1 MGHVFGRMSV
11 KIRNEIVTM
20 GAKVTQAEVEKY
32 RKELTPEEFKN
43 IIDEEKTDEYL
54 ILDMRNDYE
63 YRLGHFKGAIPAGT
77 VNFREVPKL
86 LEQYKEIANGRK
98 IIWYCT
104 GGIRCEKAAV
114 LAGKAGMEDVYAIE
128 GGVVKYVNTYNDGN
142 WLGNLYTFDDRVSTV
157 VGDTVT
163 HVSIGEC
170 LYTGE
175 KTDNCMNC
183 RYAPCNARLIA
194 TDKAYREHLGFCSLE
209 CYNGARNDSLVK
221 VVNWDKFDYKS
232 MGKMTRNG
240 EPSFIQEHLDKKLAK
255 KVWKHITS
263 QKEVMICEC

>member
-1 MGHVFGRMSV
+1 MSHEFTRMAV

-32 RKELTPEEFKN
+32 RKELTPEEFKR

-114 LAGKAGMEDVYAIE
+114 LAGKA
-128 GGVVKYVNTYNDGN
+128 
-142 WLGNLYTFDDRVSTV
+142 
-157 VGDTVT
+157 
-163 HVSIGEC
+163 
-170 LYTGE
+170 
-175 KTDNCMNC
+175 
-183 RYAPCNARLIA
+183 
-194 TDKAYREHLGFCSLE
+194 
-209 CYNGARNDSLVK
+209 
-221 VVNWDKFDYKS
+221 
-232 MGKMTRNG
+232 
-240 EPSFIQEHLDKKLAK
+240 
-255 KVWKHITS
+255 
-263 QKEVMICEC
+263 